1 MNIVNFINDDRY
13 RIIMWTAKFKIFDE
27 KNKLSL
33 ILRKN
38 KIKLYYYPINHYVK
52 KNRYFFIATG
62 LLEGEQ
68 RDKEQFIQD
77 LKKLK
82 KAKKDRRL
90 ELLEIKGD
98 FFVVITSHTINR
110 EIKLFVSTAYNPALV
125 HFEPVIWH
133 EDGWEEWN
141 IASMERKDIENLIR
155 VGETKYKL
163 ELLQFIKK
171 KIKNFGFL
179 TLLPELTEKQKQA
192 LKLAVD
198 EGYYEYPRKTEVQKL
213 AKMIK
218 LSFSTF
224 QAHLRKAENK
234 IIPFVIK
241 RV

>member
-1 MNIVNFINDDRY
+1 MNIVNFINDDKY
-13 RIIMWTAKFKIFDE
+13 RIIMWIAKFKIFDK

-38 KIKLYYYPINHYVK
+38 RVKLYYYPVNYYVK
-52 KNRYFFIATG
+52 KNRYFFIAVG
-62 LLEGEQ
+62 LLEG
-68 RDKEQFIQD
+68 KKNKKQFIQD

-90 ELLEIKGD
+90 ELLELEGD
-98 FFVVITSHTINR
+98 FFVAITSHTIDK
-110 EIKLFVSTAYNPALV
+110 ETKLFVSITYNPALV

-141 IASMERKDIENLIR
+141 IASMERKNIENFIH
-155 VGETKYKL
+155 VGRTKYKL
-163 ELLQFIKK
+163 KLLQFTKK

-179 TLLPELTEKQKQA
+179 TLLPELTEKQKRA